1 MNRFFRVVVV
11 SLVSCLIAACGPGDD
26 GGGAGGDDD
35 SDSDGSCQ
43 GSAKSCSDVDIDD
56 CIDAFGCHVVADYY
70 GEDDCRGEA
79 TECEE
84 LDEGDCW
91 FQDGCYW
98 E

>member
-1 MNRFFRVVVV
+1 MNHLFRPVVV
-11 SLVSCLIAACGPGDD
+11 SLLSCLIVACGPESKHED
-26 GGGAGGDDD
+26 GD

-43 GSAKSCSDVDIDD
+43 GYAKSCSDVDIDD
-56 CIDAFGCHVVADYY
+56 CIDAFGCYVVADYY